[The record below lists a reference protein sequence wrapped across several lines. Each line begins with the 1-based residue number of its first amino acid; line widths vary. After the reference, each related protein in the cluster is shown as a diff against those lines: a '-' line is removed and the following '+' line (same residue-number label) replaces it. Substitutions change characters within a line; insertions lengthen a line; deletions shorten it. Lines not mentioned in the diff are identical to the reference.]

1 MKEESTPLMR
11 QYKQVKSKYPDTI
24 LLFRMGDFFETFE
37 DDAVT
42 ASKVCGL
49 TLTKRSNGAAAET
62 PLAGFPHHQLD
73 NYLPKLVKA
82 GYRVAVCE
90 QLEDPKF
97 AKGIVKRDVIEVVTP
112 GVAFNE
118 KLLDTK
124 RNNYLVG
131 LYLEKEIAGIAFV
144 DISTAE
150 FGVAEVPLAQL
161 SGILESLQPQEIVVS
176 KRDREKMSS
185 LLRLPNQPVYTK
197 LDDWMF
203 SQDYAREKLLHHFKT
218 QSLKGFGIDALT
230 AGVTAAGAV
239 MQYLYETQKAN
250 VPHIQRIALYNPSE
264 YMLLDAATRRNL
276 ELTFSTGDS
285 PRDGSLISIL
295 DKTETPMG
303 GRLLKKWLV
312 RPLKKLDGILQ
323 RQEAVAELLSNT
335 AMREAVIRE
344 LKETGDLERLIAKIC
359 TGRATPRDLIYVKIT
374 LRKIPKLK
382 TVLAQ
387 ATCETLKKMSQQL
400 DPIEELEQLLNGALT
415 DDPPLNIQDG
425 YVIREQFNADLDSLR
440 SIATSSKTV
449 MAQLQQS
456 ERTRTGI
463 ASLKVDYNSVFGYY
477 IEISKANAAKTPE
490 NYIRKQTLTNAE
502 RYITPELKELEEK
515 ILGAE
520 DKIITL
526 ERDLFNGVRMQV
538 AEHAE
543 RIQQNAQLIALL
555 DCLQSMAETAK
566 QQNYIRPE
574 VNDGDAI
581 EIVAGRHPVVESI
594 LPAGE
599 QFTPNDCRLD
609 NKNEQIWVI
618 TGPNMSGKSVFL
630 RQTGLITLLAHIGS
644 FVPAAKATIGL
655 VDRIF
660 TRVGASDNISAGES
674 TFLVEMHEAANIVN
688 NATAKS
694 LILLDEIG
702 RGTSTFDG
710 VSIAWALTE
719 YLHEHT
725 GAKTLFATHYH
736 ELNELS
742 ELYPRV
748 KNYKVDVREVDD
760 RVIFLHKVLE
770 GYADHSYGIQVAQ
783 MAGLPEEITSRAKE
797 IMQKLEQ
804 NVGKEFGIAQTS
816 QEFVQKTKTQISLF
830 EVRDDKLR
838 EELKKLDMN
847 SLTPL
852 EALNKLADLKKQA
865 EK

>member
-1 MKEESTPLMR
+1 MKAAMKEDSTPLMR

-161 SGILESLQPQEIVVS
+161 SGILESLQPQEILVS

-197 LDDWMF
+197 LDDWIF

-323 RQEAVAELLSNT
+323 RQKAVAELLTNA

-359 TGRATPRDLIYVKIT
+359 TGRATPRDLIYVKLT
-374 LRKIPKLK
+374 LRKIPKMK
-382 TVLAQ
+382 AALAS
-387 ATCETLKKMSQQL
+387 AMSEMLKKMSQQL
-400 DPIEELEQLLNGALT
+400 DPIDELEQLLNGALT

-440 SIATSSKTV
+440 AIATSSKTV

-456 ERTRTGI
+456 ERTRTGV

-477 IEISKANAAKTPE
+477 IEISKANAAKVPE

-526 ERDLFNGVRMQV
+526 ERDLFNGVRVQV

-543 RIQQNAQLIALL
+543 RIQQNAQFIGLL

-566 QQNYIRPE
+566 QQNYIRPV
-574 VNDGDAI
+574 VNEGDSI

-599 QFTPNDCRLD
+599 QFAPNDCRLD

-630 RQTGLITLLAHIGS
+630 RQTGLITLLAH
-644 FVPAAKATIGL
+644 
-655 VDRIF
+655 
-660 TRVGASDNISAGES
+660 
-674 TFLVEMHEAANIVN
+674 
-688 NATAKS
+688 
-694 LILLDEIG
+694 
-702 RGTSTFDG
+702 
-710 VSIAWALTE
+710 
-719 YLHEHT
+719 
-725 GAKTLFATHYH
+725 
-736 ELNELS
+736 
-742 ELYPRV
+742 
-748 KNYKVDVREVDD
+748 
-760 RVIFLHKVLE
+760 
-770 GYADHSYGIQVAQ
+770 
-783 MAGLPEEITSRAKE
+783 
-797 IMQKLEQ
+797 
-804 NVGKEFGIAQTS
+804 
-816 QEFVQKTKTQISLF
+816 
-830 EVRDDKLR
+830 
-838 EELKKLDMN
+838 
-847 SLTPL
+847 
-852 EALNKLADLKKQA
+852 
-865 EK
+865 